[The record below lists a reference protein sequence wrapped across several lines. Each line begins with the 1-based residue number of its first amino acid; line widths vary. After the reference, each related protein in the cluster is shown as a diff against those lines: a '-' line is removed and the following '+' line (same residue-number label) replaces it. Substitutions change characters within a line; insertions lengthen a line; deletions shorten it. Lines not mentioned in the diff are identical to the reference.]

1 MSRPALLL
9 LLSLPL
15 SGLAHD
21 LPLSVATNPTVASAL
36 VGADD
41 PVRRGWLTG
50 KVTDAEGKPVEGV
63 TVALKGTSFGTSTT
77 ADGSFRLSAQSGSYQ
92 LVVSSIGYLTQEV
105 PVTVTGGESTP
116 VPAFTLA
123 VSNQNLSE
131 VTVTGAKSLNQR
143 TVTVGKLPVATL
155 DLPQSAVTVEREVL
169 EQQQVLRLSDA
180 LVNVSGLYV
189 TSTTGGTQEELGSRG
204 FAYGSN
210 NTFKNGVRYNNGVM
224 PEASSL
230 ERMEVLKGSAAIL
243 YGNVAA
249 GGVLNLVTKKPQFEQ
264 GGSVGL
270 RVGSFGF
277 WKPIVDVYG
286 AVGKSEKVAFRLN
299 GTYENANSFRDEV
312 KSNRVYVNPSLLFE
326 LTPKTTLILEA
337 DYLRDNRTP
346 DFGVGAVDYNVLE
359 SRSRFLNVPGANNA
373 TNQTSATATLTS
385 RLNDAWQIRAVG
397 GFQRYDNEQRTGNRP
412 TGINN
417 GTRPARGTVNTPNY
431 VPAAP
436 KPSLYGNWQRTLGR
450 SETAENYY
458 LAQLDLTGKVRTGFL
473 EHTVLIGAD
482 ADQYNTQA
490 LTFTAQPYDSINVL
504 DRSRTLGKPN
514 NSISSFDALNRNTR
528 TFTNTRR
535 AGFYVQDLMSITE
548 KVKLLAGVRWSY
560 QETPSDVY
568 TYAAPTAADQS
579 VKVTQTRRF
588 DDAFSPR
595 LGLVY
600 QPIKTT
606 ALFASY
612 SNSFQPNTG
621 QEVSGAALAPSTFD
635 QYEVGI
641 KNDLFHGLLS
651 ANVTAYRIV
660 NSNLA
665 QTYLGQIAGPDGVLR
680 DNVNTNIKELA
691 GEVTSKGV
699 EVDVQ
704 SKPMMGWTFITGY
717 SYNHTAYTKSNIY
730 ENNSRLRYNPAH
742 TANLSLYYNFG
753 SSFGDNSFLRG
764 LTAGIT
770 SYYVG
775 DKLAGRNTRTYD
787 PATGKPWTDGRGN
800 TTSDAFRLI
809 SIPDYVLFD
818 ASLGYT
824 YDRFSVRVKLANILD
839 ELSYN
844 MHDDNSVNPIAP
856 RNFSATASYRF

>member
-1 MSRPALLL
+1 VPV
-9 LLSLPL
+9 
-15 SGLAHD
+15 LAGSTFV
-21 LPLSVATNPTVASAL
+21 LATS
-36 VGADD
+36 GADD
-41 PVRRGWLTG
+41 LAKRGWLTG
-50 KVTDAEGKPVEGV
+50 QVKDAAGKPVEGIS
-63 TVALKGTSFGTSTT
+63 VALKGTSYGATT
-77 ADGSFRLSAQSGSYQ
+77 NADGSFRLTAQSGSYE
-92 LVVSSIGYLTQEV
+92 LVVSSIGYVTQEL
-105 PVTVTGGESTP
+105 PVTVVGGETTT
-116 VPAFTLA
+116 VPTFALA

-143 TVTVGKLPVATL
+143 AVSVGKMPVATL

-210 NTFKNGVRYNNGVM
+210 NTFKNGVRFNNGVM

-277 WKPIVDVYG
+277 WKPTVDVYG

-326 LTPKTTLILEA
+326 LTPKTTLILEG

-346 DFGVGAVDYNVLE
+346 DFGVGAIDYNILE
-359 SRSRFLNVPGANNA
+359 SRTRFLNVPGANNA
-373 TNQTSATATLTS
+373 TQQTSATATLSS
-385 RLNDAWQIRAVG
+385 RLNDKWQIRAVG
-397 GFQRYDNEQRTGNRP
+397 AFQRYDNEQRTSNRP
-412 TGINN
+412 STIRN
-417 GTRPARGTVNTPNY
+417 GVLLGNAAVPATPTRPAIPATPNRY
-431 VPAAP
+431 
-436 KPSLYGNWQRTLGR
+436 KESLYGNFGRTLSR
-450 SETAENYY
+450 TETAENYY
-458 LAQLDLTGKVRTGFL
+458 LAQLDLTGQFRTGFL
-473 EHTVLIGAD
+473 GHTVLIGAD
-482 ADQYNTQA
+482 ADQYNTQ
-490 LTFTAQPYDSINVL
+490 LLSYTAQAYDSINVF
-504 DRSRTLGKPN
+504 DRSRVLNQPANPVSG
-514 NSISSFDALNRNTR
+514 FDALYRATR
-528 TFTNTRR
+528 TLSNTRR
-535 AGFYVQDLMSITE
+535 AGFYVQDLMSISE

-568 TYAAPTAADQS
+568 TFAPPTATDQTLR
-579 VKVTQTRRF
+579 VTQQNRRY
-588 DDAFSPR
+588 DNAFSPR

-606 ALFASY
+606 SVFASY
-612 SNSFQPNTG
+612 SNSFTPQGNTVTNSQG
-621 QEVSGAALAPSTFD
+621 GALPPSIID
-635 QYEVGI
+635 QLEVGI
-641 KNDLFHGLLS
+641 KNDLFKGALS

-660 NSNLA
+660 NSNQA
-665 QTYLGQIAGPDGVLR
+665 QVIQPNFNNDPAQPNPNY
-680 DNVNTNIKELA
+680 NVNFPNAQELA

-704 SKPMMGWTFITGY
+704 SKPLMGWTFITGY

-730 ENNSRLRYNPAH
+730 ENGSRLRYNPAH
-742 TANLSLYYNFG
+742 TANLSLFYNF
-753 SSFGDNSFLRG
+753 SNSFSDNTFLRG
-764 LTAGIT
+764 LNAGVTA
-770 SYYVG
+770 YYVG
-775 DKLAGRNTRTYD
+775 DKLAGRNTRLTV
-787 PATGKPWTDGRGN
+787 AN
-800 TTSDAFRLI
+800 DAFRLI
-809 SIPDYVLFD
+809 SIPNYTLFD

-824 YDRFSVRVKLANILD
+824 YERYSVRVKLANILN

-844 MHDDNSVNPIAP
+844 LHDDNSVNPIAP
-856 RNFSATASYRF
+856 RNFAATASYRF